1 MAYYYKVIRMSILA
15 LLLLF
20 TGKAIAQ
27 NKKIDSLYQV
37 VANTHVDSVK
47 VNTTIKIAR
56 EWHRLPNH
64 DTKDIDIASE
74 AIDLAL
80 ISGDTVY
87 YARALDNLGLLY
99 RFHQHYDIAIPLHQ
113 KAYELIK
120 NLEGYSIDKM
130 IFANNTGVAARYM
143 ADYETAVSYYQY
155 ALKIAEENNNA
166 LNIEISCNGLGNVYM
181 NIPGQED
188 LGVTYFERALNTAE
202 EANNKRGV
210 AMNYFSLIN
219 IYDSKGNHLKAR
231 EYLNKLVK
239 LNQEMGDKLGIGLT
253 HKLFGISYLNEGK
266 ELGLAQVYLVEANKI
281 FRSIK
286 NVTQETDV
294 NYHLAKLHH
303 ILGEDSHAIKLL
315 DEGMNTAKEL
325 KNVGLV
331 ISISKLL
338 YKIHKSNQNYNEA
351 LTNHVLWRDYQDS
364 LNLQQQEIEV
374 LALNKQYD
382 LEKKESEIASLKK
395 EKQINKVLLESQ
407 QNKLKSRSTILILIA
422 SLFATLFIIFFQK
435 SKNRRFVEKNTAIQA
450 QLEKERIKQTY
461 ERSLLEAEVIAM
473 QMKINPHFLF
483 NSLNSIKLL
492 IQQEENSKAISYLV
506 HLARFNRS
514 LLELENQSTHSL
526 SDEIDL
532 AEQYLELEKKRFQ
545 NDFSYRF
552 DYHNIPEG
560 GLHNYCIPPLLLQ
573 PYIENAIWHGLLP
586 SDKKSKEIRIS
597 ITKIA
602 EAIKIQIDDNGVG
615 RHIKPLNGSKT
626 RVGKGMAI
634 TRERISLFNKTNK
647 ASINFKIIDKT
658 NSLGNALGTSVL
670 IEIQPPT
677 ETI

>member
-1 MAYYYKVIRMSILA
+1 MAYYYKVIRMSILT
-15 LLLLF
+15 LLMLS
-20 TGKAIAQ
+20 TGKVFSQ
-27 NKKIDSLYQV
+27 NKKIDSLNQV
-37 VANTHVDSVK
+37 VANTCVDSVK
-47 VNTTIKIAR
+47 VSSTIQVSR

-74 AIDLAL
+74 AVDLAL

-87 YARALDNLGLLY
+87 YSRALDNLGLLY

-120 NLEGYSIDKM
+120 NLDGYVIDKM
-130 IFANNTGVAARYM
+130 IFANNTGVAARYN

-166 LNIEISCNGLGNVYM
+166 LNIEIACNGLGNVYM

-202 EANNKRGV
+202 KASNKRGI

-219 IYDSKGNHLKAR
+219 IYDSKNNHLKAR
-231 EYLNKLVK
+231 EYLNKLAK
-239 LNQEMGDKLGIGLT
+239 LNQEMNDKLGIGLT
-253 HKLFGISYLNEGK
+253 NKLFGISYLNEGK
-266 ELGLAQVYLVEANKI
+266 ELDLAKEYLVEANKT
-281 FRSIK
+281 FQSIN
-286 NVTQETDV
+286 NVTQEADV

-303 ILGEDSHAIKLL
+303 TLGEDAYAIKLL
-315 DEGMNTAKEL
+315 NEGMKTAKKL
-325 KNVGLV
+325 KNKGLI

-338 YKIHKSNQNYNEA
+338 YEIHKDNQDYNQA

-364 LNLQQQEIEV
+364 LNLQQQQIEV

-395 EKQINKVLLESQ
+395 EKQISTVLLESQ
-407 QNKLKSRSTILILIA
+407 QNKLKSRSAILILIA

-435 SKNRRFVEKNTAIQA
+435 SNNRKFVEKNVAIQA

-526 SDEIDL
+526 ADEIDL
-532 AEQYLELEKKRFQ
+532 AEQYLDLEKKRFQ

-560 GLHNYCIPPLLLQ
+560 SLSAYCIPPLLLQ

-586 SDKKSKEIRIS
+586 SDNKSKEIVIS
-597 ITKIA
+597 ITKTA
-602 EAIKIQIDDNGVG
+602 DTLKIQIDDNGIG
-615 RHIKPLNGSKT
+615 RHIKPLNGNKA
-626 RVGKGMAI
+626 RVGKGMVI
-634 TRERISLFNKTNK
+634 TKERISLFNKTNK
-647 ASINFKIIDKT
+647 ASISFKIIDKT

-670 IEIQPPT
+670 IEIQPPI
-677 ETI
+677 ETV

>member
-1 MAYYYKVIRMSILA
+1 MANYYKGIKFA
-15 LLLLF
+15 FFTLLTLSAGMVF
-20 TGKAIAQ
+20 AQ

-37 VANTHVDSVK
+37 ISNTHVDSIK
-47 VNTTIKIAR
+47 IKATIKIAR

-64 DTKDIDIASE
+64 DTKDIEVASDAVDIA
-74 AIDLAL
+74 LT
-80 ISGDTVY
+80 SGDTIY
-87 YARALDNLGLLY
+87 YSRALDNLGLLY
-99 RFHQHYDIAIPLHQ
+99 RFHQHYDIAVPLHQ

-120 NLEGYSIDKM
+120 NQEGYSIDKM

-143 ADYETAVSYYQY
+143 ADYETSVNYYQN
-155 ALKIAEENNNA
+155 ALKIAEEHSNP
-166 LNIEISCNGLGNVYM
+166 LNIEIACNGLGNVYM

-188 LGVTYFERALNTAE
+188 LGVTYFERALSTAE
-202 EANNKRGV
+202 KSGNKRGM

-219 IYDSKGNHLKAR
+219 IYDTKDDHLKAR
-231 EYLNKLVK
+231 EFLNKLAK
-239 LNQEMGDKLGIGLT
+239 LNQEMGDEFGIGLT
-253 HKLFGISYLNEGK
+253 QKLFGISYLNEGK
-266 ELGLAQVYLVEANKI
+266 ELRLAQEYLLESNKI
-281 FRSIK
+281 FRSIN
-286 NVTQETDV
+286 NVAQEADV

-303 ILGEDSHAIKLL
+303 NLGEDAYAIKLL
-315 DEGMNTAKEL
+315 NEAMIHAKEL
-325 KNVGLV
+325 KNKGLI

-338 YKIHKSNQNYNEA
+338 YEIHKSKQDYSQA

-364 LNLQQQEIEV
+364 LNLKQQQIEV

-395 EKQINKVLLESQ
+395 EQQISSVRLESQ
-407 QNKLKSRSTILILIA
+407 QNKLKSRSAILILIA
-422 SLFATLFIIFFQK
+422 ALFATLFIIFFQK

-492 IQQEENSKAISYLV
+492 IQQEESSKAISYLV
-506 HLARFNRS
+506 RLARFNRS

-532 AEQYLELEKKRFQ
+532 VKQYLELEKKRFQ

-552 DYHNIPEG
+552 EYLNVQEEN
-560 GLHNYCIPPLLLQ
+560 LHDYCIPPLLLQ

-586 SDKKSKEIRIS
+586 SDKRSKEILIS
-597 ITKIA
+597 VTKTA
-602 EAIKIQIDDNGVG
+602 KTLKIQIDDNGIG
-615 RHIKPLNGSKT
+615 RHIKPMNGSKN
-626 RVGKGMAI
+626 RVGQGMAI

-647 ASINFKIIDKT
+647 ASIRFNITDKT
-658 NSLGNALGTSVL
+658 NSSGNALGTSVL
-670 IEIQPPT
+670 IEIQQPT
-677 ETI
+677 ETV